1 MSHDTHHKDDN
12 KPGSSFTSSIW
23 FMLLLAFLFVSA
35 VNFVEIMGHDEGS
48 HGTEQH
54 DEHAT
59 SEHHGAESHGDEHG
73 HEEGHH

>member
-35 VNFVEIMGHDEGS
+35 VNFVEIMGHDEGG

-59 SEHHGAESHGDEHG
+59 SEHHGAESHGEEHG